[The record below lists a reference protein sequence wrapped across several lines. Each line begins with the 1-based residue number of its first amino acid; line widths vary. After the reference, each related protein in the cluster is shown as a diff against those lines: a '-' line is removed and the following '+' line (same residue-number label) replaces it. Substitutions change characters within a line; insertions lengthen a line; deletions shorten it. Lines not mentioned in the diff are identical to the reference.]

1 MEAADCVK
9 RHMPAG
15 TCYDHNAISS
25 MRRCRAQLPGVY
37 LEFGVYKGKSINRI
51 ARRVAQSL
59 HGF

>member
-1 MEAADCVK
+1 
-9 RHMPAG
+9 MPAG

-25 MRRCRAQLPGVY
+25 TRRCRAKLPGVY

-51 ARRVAQSL
+51 ARQVAQSL